1 MKSDSSSIAR
11 LSRLLALVPW
21 LAVNDGVTVS
31 AAAAYFDVSPAQL
44 EKDLWLLIVCGLPG
58 HGPDQLVDIDFW
70 DDGRIHVIDPQTLRR
85 PLRISPAEAMSLLV
99 ALRLLAQV
107 PGSHDRAALVSATNR
122 LQHAVGD
129 VDASVLLS
137 EVEVDEI
144 LSNVTLAIEQR
155 RLLRLRYGGVA
166 GDTVTERDVE
176 PFQLQA
182 TDGRTYLE
190 GFCRTAG
197 AVRTFRVDRIVAAQV
212 GAVIEA
218 TQAQSRLP
226 AASTKAIKAII
237 RLRPEV
243 RWALDV
249 HPMRVDKEY
258 PDGSVTA
265 SIDAHDRAWLVRLV
279 MSMRGYAELIEPA
292 DLRNVLST
300 LAAAALAAYDQPL
313 PDGFPVGQDT
323 EV

>member
-31 AAAAYFDVSPAQL
+31 TAAAFFDVSPAQL
-44 EKDLWLLIVCGLPG
+44 ERDLWLLIVCGLPG

-70 DDGRIHVIDPQTLRR
+70 DDGRIHVIDPQTLRK
-85 PLRISPAEAMSLLV
+85 PLRVAPAEAMSLLV

-107 PGSHDRAALVSATNR
+107 PGSHDRAALVSATSR

-137 EVEVDEI
+137 DVEVDEI
-144 LSNVTLAIEQR
+144 LSNVTLAIQQK

-218 TQAQSRLP
+218 TEAQTRLP
-226 AASTKAIKAII
+226 AASTMAIKAII

-249 HPMRVDKEY
+249 HPMRVVEEY

-265 SIDAHDRAWLVRLV
+265 SIEAHDRTWLVRLV
-279 MSMRGYAELIEPA
+279 MSLRGYAELVEPA
-292 DLRNVLST
+292 DLRNVIVRQ
-300 LAAAALAAYDQPL
+300 AAAALAAYDEPIPASFL
-313 PDGFPVGQDT
+313 IGQDT